1 MDRLKQYREKRHFR
15 RTPEPAGQLPKETDA
30 TVGGRFVLHKHAAQR
45 LHFDLRLEQHGVLRS
60 WALPKGPAL
69 APGEK
74 RLAVEVEDHP
84 LEYGDFEG
92 VIPKREYGGG
102 TVMIWDE
109 GRWSARGDGVRDG
122 RLDFMLEGRKLQ
134 GTWTLVRMGGELP
147 KRQMKWLLIKRADAD
162 SVTTPPSAKLNERS
176 VVTDRTMDQ
185 IAHAGRFEAERPG
198 ERSPAPPALP
208 DPSILNGAVT
218 DSLPQA
224 LRPQLAT
231 LTRSV
236 PKGSGWIHE
245 IKFDG
250 YRLMAQLDK
259 GTVRLISRNGKN
271 WTERFPLLTASL
283 RQQLPNT
290 QAVLDGEVVALAR
303 DGSSSFRRLQEA
315 LTAGHTDRLVYQVFD
330 LLYLD
335 TLNLRQVALL
345 ERKRTL
351 AQLFAAAGFENGHRV
366 RYTDHI
372 EAQGPTFFDRACR
385 LGLEGI
391 ISKRG
396 SSHYENGRT
405 KQWLKVKCTRRQAEF
420 VVGGYTTP
428 SGQRKYFGS
437 LLLGAYQNGDKL
449 VYTGRVGTG
458 FSTRELATLQRVLR
472 SLERPNSPFHAAVP
486 TTRGIHWVQPQL
498 VVDIEYSERTRDGR
512 LRQPSYRG
520 VREDRDPIEIRL
532 VQNERGEGPTT
543 PAPRPR
549 QSTSRT
555 RAAAGGAEVAG
566 IRLSHPQRVLY
577 PEQGATKLALA
588 RYYERIQDWILPYL
602 AGRPLSLLRCP
613 QGRGKQC
620 FFQKHPGQA
629 IAADIPKL
637 SIEEKQGA
645 ATYLYVRSVP
655 DLVALVQVGVLEFH
669 PWGARVD
676 DIERP
681 DIIVF
686 DLDPAPDVGWPEIRR
701 VASELR
707 DRLEAL
713 GLASFCRTTGG
724 KGLHLAVPLLP
735 KADWAEVKAFARA
748 VAQRQARDD
757 PRRLTVN
764 PSRDKRRGRI
774 FIDYLRNSRGAT
786 AIASYS
792 TRARAGAPVAVPIG
806 WHELGSV
813 LRADRYTVDNLHRRL
828 AALRKDPWEDFEALR
843 RPLSHQVRRAVG
855 LD

>member
-15 RTPEPAGQLPKETDA
+15 RTPEPAGEPPKETDA
-30 TVGGRFVLHKHAAQR
+30 TVGGRFVLHKHAARR
-45 LHFDLRLEQHGVLRS
+45 LHFDLRLEQHGVLKS

-102 TVMIWDE
+102 TVMLWDQ
-109 GRWSARGDGVRDG
+109 GRWSAQRDGVRDG
-122 RLDFMLEGRKLQ
+122 RLDFILEGRKLQ
-134 GTWTLVRMGGELP
+134 GTWTLVRMRGEISE
-147 KRQMKWLLIKRADAD
+147 RQVNWLLINRANAD
-162 SVTTPPSAKLNERS
+162 SATKPSSPKLNDRS
-176 VVTDRTMDQ
+176 VVTDRTMEQ
-185 IAHAGRFEAERPG
+185 IAHAARSDAGRPA
-198 ERSPAPPALP
+198 ERSPASPERP
-208 DPSILNGAVT
+208 DPSRLNGAVA
-218 DSLPQA
+218 DLLPQA

-231 LTRSV
+231 LTRSA

-259 GTVRLISRNGKN
+259 GAVRLSSRNGKN
-271 WTERFPLLTASL
+271 WTERFPALAASL
-283 RQQLPNT
+283 RQRLPDT

-303 DGSSSFRRLQEA
+303 DGRSSFRRLQEA
-315 LTAGHTDRLVYQVFD
+315 LTSGHTDRLVYQVFD
-330 LLYLD
+330 LLHLD
-335 TLNLRQVALL
+335 TFDLRQVALL

-351 AQLFAAAGFENGHRV
+351 ARLLAAAGFGNGHRV

-372 EAQGPTFFDRACR
+372 EAQGPTFYDRACR
-385 LGLEGI
+385 LGLEGV

-396 SSHYENGRT
+396 SSDYESGRT

-420 VVGGYTTP
+420 VVGGYTEP
-428 SGQRKYFGS
+428 SGQRSHFGS
-437 LLLGAYQNGDKL
+437 LLLGAYQNGGRL
-449 VYTGRVGTG
+449 VYTGRAGTG
-458 FSTRELATLQRVLR
+458 FSTRELAALHRVLR
-472 SLERPNSPFHAAVP
+472 SLERPNSPFHGALPSA
-486 TTRGIHWVQPQL
+486 RGVHWVQPRL

-520 VREDRDPIEIRL
+520 VREDRDPSEIRL
-532 VQNERGEGPTT
+532 DQNDRDEEPTT
-543 PAPRPR
+543 RAPTPR
-549 QSTSRT
+549 KSTSHKRSP
-555 RAAAGGAEVAG
+555 AGSAEVAG

-588 RYYERIQDWILPYL
+588 RYYEGIQDWILPYL
-602 AGRPLSLLRCP
+602 ANRPLSLLRCP

-645 ATYLYVRSVP
+645 ATYLYVRSVA
-655 DLVALVQVGVLEFH
+655 DLVALVQVGVLELH

-676 DIERP
+676 DIDRP
-681 DIIVF
+681 DVIVF

-701 VASELR
+701 VATELR
-707 DRLEAL
+707 DRLGAL
-713 GLASFCRTTGG
+713 GLASFVRTTGG
-724 KGLHLAVPLLP
+724 KGLHLAVPLSP
-735 KADWAEVKAFARA
+735 WAGWGEVKAFARA
-748 VAQRQARDD
+748 VAQRHAHDD

-764 PSRDKRRGRI
+764 PSREKRRGRI

-806 WHELGSV
+806 WHELSSV
-813 LRADRYTVDNLHRRL
+813 LRPDRYTIDNLPRRL
-828 AALRKDPWEDFEALR
+828 AALRKDPWGDFEALR
-843 RPLSHQVRRAVG
+843 RPLSRLMRRAVG